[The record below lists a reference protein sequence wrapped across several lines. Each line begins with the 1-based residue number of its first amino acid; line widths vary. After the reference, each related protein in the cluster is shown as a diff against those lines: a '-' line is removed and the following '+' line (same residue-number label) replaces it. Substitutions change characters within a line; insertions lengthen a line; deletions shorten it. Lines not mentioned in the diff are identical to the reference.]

1 VQIFIGQE
9 SGYQIL
15 DDCSLVTAPY
25 TLDNETVGVLGRDRA
40 HPHGLRAGHPDRGRD
55 RPAAGLRLEFPTL
68 DPISA
73 AEAPPPPMG
82 QRRVDAVTQ
91 ALDMTHP
98 NDTDAIIPEPEAG
111 STAPGTVEAELAEAR
126 AKADEN
132 WNSYLRAVAEADNV
146 RKRAQRDVEAAS
158 RYAIERFAAE
168 LLDVRDSLE
177 LGVPPARADSARLLE
192 GNGGD
197 PAVAHRAFEKSGLSV
212 VDPVG
217 QPFNP
222 NSTRPWPPSPRRS
235 SRPARSWPR
244 SRRATCSTAVLR
256 PAGCWL
262 PASRTRLPADPD
274 LNPPLPA
281 PN

>member
-1 VQIFIGQE
+1 
-9 SGYQIL
+9 
-15 DDCSLVTAPY
+15 
-25 TLDNETVGVLGRDRA
+25 
-40 HPHGLRAGHPDRGRD
+40 
-55 RPAAGLRLEFPTL
+55 
-68 DPISA
+68 
-73 AEAPPPPMG
+73 MG

-177 LGVPPARADSARLLE
+177 LGVAAGPGADNARLLE
-192 GNGGD
+192 GMEATLRLLNK
-197 PAVAHRAFEKSGLSV
+197 AFEKSGLGLL
-212 VDPVG
+212 DPVG

-222 NSTRPWPPSPRRS
+222 EFHEAIATQPTADQAPGTVLTVVQKGYVLNGRLL
-235 SRPARSWPR
+235 RPAR
-244 SRRATCSTAVLR
+244 VLVAR
-256 PAGCWL
+256 EPDPPA
-262 PASRTRLPADPD
+262 A
-274 LNPPLPA
+274 
-281 PN
+281 